1 MNGVKGDMF
10 HFKDIIW
17 WVYVIY
23 DNLVCHNNIEFFT
36 PNENDNLSWLT
47 LSSQENMKFHFY
59 IFFYRIQN
67 ISFLVNH

>member
-36 PNENDNLSWLT
+36 QNENDNLSWLT